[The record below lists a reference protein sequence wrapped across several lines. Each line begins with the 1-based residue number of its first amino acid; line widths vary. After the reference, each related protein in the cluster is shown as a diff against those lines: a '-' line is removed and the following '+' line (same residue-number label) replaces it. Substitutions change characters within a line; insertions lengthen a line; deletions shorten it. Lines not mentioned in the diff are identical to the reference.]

1 MCCVT
6 FLGRKL
12 TKKYRTF
19 YQKNWHWA
27 PKNMGRG
34 PGIWTPG
41 SKRHPQHCIW
51 LVKEV
56 RLPHCKKAAKNFKM
70 LTSGIP
76 WKWHRSDK
84 NSKKKLLKFVNIE
97 LTKRCNQVHNK
108 QRTKHRKRTSNKTN
122 VSQDQQ
128 SQKQQYGGSGVRTG
142 EAGRGVGGG
151 SCKSAPSNREV
162 CQGVQKNF
170 KTTENIQKLSF
181 RNQIFFLHFE
191 YFLSYRIVFSLSSNF
206 FVFTLP

>member
-70 LTSGIP
+70 PTSGSP
-76 WKWHRSDK
+76 WKRHRSDK

-122 VSQDQQ
+122 VSQEQQ
-128 SQKQQYGGSGVRTG
+128 SQKQQYGGRSVRNG
-142 EAGRGVGGG
+142 EAGRGVGGQL
-151 SCKSAPSNREV
+151 KISA
-162 CQGVQKNF
+162 
-170 KTTENIQKLSF
+170 I
-181 RNQIFFLHFE
+181 
-191 YFLSYRIVFSLSSNF
+191 
-206 FVFTLP
+206 

>member
-70 LTSGIP
+70 PTSGSP
-76 WKWHRSDK
+76 WKRHRSDK

-128 SQKQQYGGSGVRTG
+128 SQKQQYGGRSVRNG
-142 EAGRGVGGG
+142 EAGRGGGG
-151 SCKSAPSNREV
+151 AVENQRHLTEKFVKVFKKISKEQRIYKNLVFKIKFSSYISN
-162 CQGVQKNF
+162 
-170 KTTENIQKLSF
+170 I
-181 RNQIFFLHFE
+181 
-191 YFLSYRIVFSLSSNF
+191 SYHIE
-206 FVFTLP
+206 